1 MMTLAQELADL
12 DREALEKL
20 ALENVGPYD
29 YYDLADSIDGIPT
42 DRLIVF
48 VARFMKTEAF

>member
-1 MMTLAQELADL
+1 MTLAQELADL

-29 YYDLADSIDGIPT
+29 YYELADSIDGIPT